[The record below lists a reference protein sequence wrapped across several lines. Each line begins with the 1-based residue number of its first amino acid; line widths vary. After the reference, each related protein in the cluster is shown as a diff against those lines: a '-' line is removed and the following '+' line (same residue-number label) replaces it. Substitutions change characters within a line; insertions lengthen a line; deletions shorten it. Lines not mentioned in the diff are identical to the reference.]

1 MKCREIYR
9 EANEAVAERYEI
21 SMERIREICNEELNE
36 KGFEEYF
43 KRTAEFI
50 VKIGQLLENIEKDWL
65 KTASEEELRRE
76 NEALYGDIL
85 PENYEKS
92 FANPDYAVE
101 KLGEDYGKLL
111 SFVYAEIRGMIV
123 YAFEERKEEI
133 TILCELFLQLH
144 TCFGEE
150 LPSYELLKDI
160 VYWYVSDYCDV
171 KLEQRVRDMVD
182 PEMSFAKDIICEEDL
197 NNTRYLYL
205 FGEYVSDSERETA
218 SFLNTLSQ
226 EQIEKLAYTF
236 TEGYRKGFEAAGIDL
251 SKKKTVNVRYSLGFE
266 RIIKEAVKMF
276 EYMGLQSVIYRSAV
290 STVNKKQA
298 MKIGY

>member
-1 MKCREIYR
+1 M
-9 EANEAVAERYEI
+9 
-21 SMERIREICNEELNE
+21 
-36 KGFEEYF
+36 
-43 KRTAEFI
+43 
-50 VKIGQLLENIEKDWL
+50 
-65 KTASEEELRRE
+65 
-76 NEALYGDIL
+76 

-197 NNTRYLYL
+197 NDTRYLYL
-205 FGEYVSDSERETA
+205 YGEYVSDSERETA
-218 SFLNTLSQ
+218 AFLNTLSQ

-276 EYMGLQSVIYRSAV
+276 ENMGLQSVIYRSAV

-298 MKIGY
+298 MKIGYYGCVANPQYEYDHKADDAFYLDKAFVERKLGALRHAYDLCRDLAKVHAGPAVLEVFGETPFAPVSKEKAAALSEKQQKLMVY